1 MHRARSD
8 IRTRARVR
16 LRHEYEYE
24 YDYEYEYEYEYD
36 IVESDTEISSD
47 DKITS
52 WRWRIVT
59 IMSNEYQLS
68 LTDPRDGIV
77 LSTEL
82 DDHL

>member
-24 YDYEYEYEYEYD
+24 YDYEYD

>member
-16 LRHEYEYE
+16 LRHEYEY
-24 YDYEYEYEYEYD
+24 D

-52 WRWRIVT
+52 
-59 IMSNEYQLS
+59 
-68 LTDPRDGIV
+68 
-77 LSTEL
+77 
-82 DDHL
+82 

>member
-16 LRHEYEYE
+16 LRHE
-24 YDYEYEYEYEYD
+24 YEYEYEYEYD

-59 IMSNEYQLS
+59 IMSNKYQLS

-77 LSTEL
+77 LLTEL

>member
-24 YDYEYEYEYEYD
+24 YD

-47 DKITS
+47 DKIT
-52 WRWRIVT
+52 
-59 IMSNEYQLS
+59 
-68 LTDPRDGIV
+68 P
-77 LSTEL
+77 
-82 DDHL
+82 